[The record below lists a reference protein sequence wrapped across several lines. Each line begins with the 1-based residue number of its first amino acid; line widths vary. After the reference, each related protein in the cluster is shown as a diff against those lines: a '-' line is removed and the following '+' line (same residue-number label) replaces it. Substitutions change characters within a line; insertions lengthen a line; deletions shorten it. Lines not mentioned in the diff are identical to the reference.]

1 MTENRA
7 AALPSMASL
16 PRWLRGE
23 LRSDHAGETGAVW
36 LYLGMMRCS
45 RDPEV
50 IDFAWSHLETERE
63 HLHLFDAWLEPEDK
77 SLLIPVWRLAGWI
90 LGAIAA
96 IGGRNM
102 TYETVSAVE
111 NFVVGHYEDQIN
123 ALEASRLHPEV
134 SAVLKRF
141 NADET
146 AHQRDADKR
155 VWREENSATRVWQ
168 ALIASGS
175 TLAVMTARRF

>member
-1 MTENRA
+1 MTENRV

-36 LYLGMMRCS
+36 LYLGMIRCS

-50 IDFAWSHLETERE
+50 IDFASSHLETERE

-96 IGGRNM
+96 TGGRNM
-102 TYETVSAVE
+102 TYVTVGAVE
-111 NFVVGHYEDQIN
+111 KFVVGHYEDQIN
-123 ALEASRLHPEV
+123 ALEASVLTLTRPRINGKQTSVFGGKRTRQRGCGRRSLLQVLLLRL
-134 SAVLKRF
+134 
-141 NADET
+141 
-146 AHQRDADKR
+146 
-155 VWREENSATRVWQ
+155 
-168 ALIASGS
+168 
-175 TLAVMTARRF
+175 

>member
-1 MTENRA
+1 MTEDKA
-7 AALPSMASL
+7 AALPRIASF

-36 LYLGMMRCS
+36 LYLGMIRFS

-50 IDFAWSHLETERE
+50 IDFAWAHLETERE
-63 HLHLFDAWLEPEDK
+63 HLNLFDAWLASGDK
-77 SLLIPVWRLAGWI
+77 SRLIPVWRLAGWM

-102 TYETVSAVE
+102 TYLTVSAVE
-111 NFVVGHYEDQIN
+111 KFVVGHYEDQIN
-123 ALEASRLHPEV
+123 ALEGNRLHPEV

-141 NADET
+141 SADEN
-146 AHQRDADKR
+146 AHRREADER
-155 VWREENSATRVWQ
+155 VWREENSATRLWRM
-168 ALIASGS
+168 LIASGS
-175 TLAVMTARRF
+175 SLAVMTARRL

>member
-36 LYLGMMRCS
+36 LYLGMIRCS

-96 IGGRNM
+96 MGGRNM
-102 TYETVSAVE
+102 TYVTVSAVE
-111 NFVVGHYEDQIN
+111 KFVVGHYEDQIN
-123 ALEASRLHPEV
+123 ALEAEQAYILRCLRCS
-134 SAVLKRF
+134 SVLTLTRPRINGTQTSVFGGKR
-141 NADET
+141 T
-146 AHQRDADKR
+146 RQRGFGR
-155 VWREENSATRVWQ
+155 RSLLQ
-168 ALIASGS
+168 AL
-175 TLAVMTARRF
+175 LLRL